1 MITLLILTGG
11 LFGAVLIGFLY
22 HIVKFKLRKIEFKD
36 WIVGDKLILNTDSAA
51 YHQIQKLNQDLG
63 KVVGWNENNIYL
75 EIGDIVHKCE
85 WSCFEANKSA
95 LWRRN
100 YDECK
105 KSMGINPGFSGKIGG
120 ESINSLSD
128 GDKIDGKSIILL
140 TEIECQVYLEKAIN
154 AEDYNTAEKIK
165 KQMEKYR

>member
-1 MITLLILTGG
+1 MTTLLILTGV

-22 HIVKFKLRKIEFKD
+22 HTIQLKSRKSEFKD
-36 WIVGDKLILNTDSAA
+36 WIVGDKLILKTDSVE
-51 YHQIQKLNQDLG
+51 YHRIQKLNQNLVD
-63 KVVGWNENNIYL
+63 VVGWNENNIYIK
-75 EIGDIVHKCE
+75 IGDITYKCE

-105 KSMGINPGFSGKIGG
+105 KSMGVKPGFSSEISE
-120 ESINSLSD
+120 ESNNSLSD
-128 GDKIDGKSIILL
+128 GDKIDGKPIILL

>member
-11 LFGAVLIGFLY
+11 LFGAVLIGFLC
-22 HIVKFKLRKIEFKD
+22 HTIQLKSRKSEFKD
-36 WIVGDKLILNTDSAA
+36 WIVGDKIILNTDSKE
-51 YHQIQKLNQDLG
+51 YHEIQKLNQ
-63 KVVGWNENNIYL
+63 KYVNVVGWNENNIYL
-75 EIGDIVHKCE
+75 EIGDITYKCE

-105 KSMGINPGFSGKIGG
+105 KSMGVKPGFSSEIGN
-120 ESINSLSD
+120 ESINSLSN
-128 GDKIDGKSIILL
+128 GDKIDGKPIILL

-165 KQMEKYR
+165 RQMEKYR